1 MTRHG
6 PIAVGVLATALS
18 SWWLAGLVLHGES
31 DLFSP
36 DYLLD
41 PPEISA
47 GVEHAIGVVSV
58 VVACLGLMAFVRLT
72 RGPEPSRAW
81 AGVYGTLAL
90 SSAYL
95 GFVYRVAILPVGG
108 ANIGGALLILSLFP
122 VTLGLWAMALI
133 FGIKATRHVD

>member
-1 MTRHG
+1 MKRHG

-58 VVACLGLMAFVRLT
+58 VVVCLGLMAFVRLT
-72 RGPEPSRAW
+72 RGPERSRAW

-90 SSAYL
+90 SSAYV

-108 ANIGGALLILSLFP
+108 ANIGGALLLMSVLP
-122 VTLGLWAMALI
+122 VTFGLWALASI
-133 FGIKATRHVD
+133 FAVKAPRG